1 MEALAFGGLYRFVEE
16 KSVWHA
22 ARSTS
27 FAVGSWWLNETILI
41 MKKWIQLA
49 SVTAVASAVV
59 TSLNAAPVSLSSLV
73 DGGSITIGDKIF
85 ADFGFASAQFR
96 VTDASVEAKID
107 GRGVYHLLFTGPF
120 LSVGSTPSDVSL
132 RYSVATTTGL
142 PLIMGIDQSFQLS
155 SSGTGGFVLIGET
168 VRSDSFVGP
177 AVAQSSLTYVAGSP
191 DLNDFEDP
199 ISEPLTGDQLIINP
213 TLSKVYVTK
222 DVFMMGL
229 PGGTVGPTVLNQS
242 FHQIPT
248 NVPEAGSTAAL
259 LGVGLGIVTLVGHSM
274 AGKRR

>member
-1 MEALAFGGLYRFVEE
+1 MYRFVEE
-16 KSVWHA
+16 KGLWHA

-27 FAVGSWWLNETILI
+27 FAVRSWWLNETILI

-49 SVTAVASAVV
+49 SVTTIASAVV

-73 DGGSITIGDKIF
+73 GGGSITIGDKIF

-120 LSVGSTPSDVSL
+120 LSVGATPSDMSL
-132 RYSVATTTGL
+132 RYSVSTTTGL

-168 VRSDSFVGP
+168 VRGDSFVGP
-177 AVAQSSLTYVAGSP
+177 AIAQSSLTYVAGSP

-199 ISEPLTGDQLIINP
+199 VEEPLTGDQLRINP
-213 TLSKVYVTK
+213 ALSKVYVTK
-222 DVFMMGL
+222 DVFVMGL

-242 FHQIPT
+242 FHQLPT
-248 NVPEAGSTAAL
+248 SVPEAGTTIAMLAL
-259 LGVGLGIVTLVGHSM
+259 GLGIVTLVWRCLPS
-274 AGKRR
+274 K